1 MRVISHRA
9 LRERLLAQ
17 KKMGGP
23 PASEGSE

>member
-23 PASEGSE
+23 PPSEGAE